1 MVRFFSRENEKV
13 VEKKG
18 FSQDCI
24 ILVVNPTRDE
34 TNMISSLLNF
44 TPDFINDVQDL
55 DERARIDYDEKVIQI
70 ILKVPYK
77 DESDEKLLYK
87 TIPLSILLGEN
98 YILLGSKYPVDF
110 IQTMIEE
117 SKVNPKIRSRMIFQ
131 MMYKNAILFL
141 NHLKEINKVTDS
153 IEEKLQ
159 ESMKNK
165 ELEQLMYLEKS
176 LVYFT
181 TSLRS
186 NEIVMERVLRGN
198 VFEIF
203 DEDRE
208 LLEDTIVENKQALE
222 MANIY
227 SSILSGMM
235 DAYASVISNN
245 VNSIMKVLTIVT
257 IVLQIPTILSS
268 FYGMN
273 IPLPFQHEGVVF
285 VFILA
290 WSVVVGMLIL
300 LWFKKKKW
308 I

>member
-1 MVRFFSRENEKV
+1 
-13 VEKKG
+13 
-18 FSQDCI
+18 
-24 ILVVNPTRDE
+24 
-34 TNMISSLLNF
+34 
-44 TPDFINDVQDL
+44 
-55 DERARIDYDEKVIQI
+55 
-70 ILKVPYK
+70 
-77 DESDEKLLYK
+77 
-87 TIPLSILLGEN
+87 
-98 YILLGSKYPVDF
+98 LGSKYPVEF
-110 IQTMIEE
+110 VQKMIDE
-117 SKVNPKIRSRMIFQ
+117 SKVNPKKRSRMIFQ
-131 MMYKNAILFL
+131 LMYKNAILFL
-141 NHLKEINKVTDS
+141 NHLKEINKITDS

-159 ESMKNK
+159 EAMKNK
-165 ELEQLMYLEKS
+165 ELQQLMYLEKS

-186 NEIVMERVLRGN
+186 NEIVMERILRGN

-257 IVLQIPTILSS
+257 IVLQIPAILSS

-273 IPLPFQHEGVVF
+273 IPLPFQQEGLVF
-285 VFILA
+285 IFILA
-290 WSVVVGMLIL
+290 WSVVIGMLIL

>member
-13 VEKKG
+13 VEKNG

-24 ILVVNPTRDE
+24 ILVVNPTRE
-34 TNMISSLLNF
+34 EAAMISSLLDF
-44 TPDFINDVQDL
+44 TPDFIHDVQDL
-55 DERARIDYDEKVIQI
+55 DERARIDYGEKVIQI

-77 DESDEKLLYK
+77 DASDEKLLYK
-87 TIPLSILLGEN
+87 TIPLNILLGEN
-98 YILLGSKYPVDF
+98 YILLGSKYPVEF
-110 IQTMIEE
+110 VQKMIDE
-117 SKVNPKIRSRMIFQ
+117 SKVNPKKRSRMIFQ
-131 MMYKNAILFL
+131 LMYKNAILFL
-141 NHLKEINKVTDS
+141 NHLKEINKITDS

-159 ESMKNK
+159 EAMKNK
-165 ELEQLMYLEKS
+165 ELQQLMYLEKS

-186 NEIVMERVLRGN
+186 NEIVMERILRGN

-257 IVLQIPTILSS
+257 IVLQIPAILSS

-273 IPLPFQHEGVVF
+273 IPLPFQQEGLVF
-285 VFILA
+285 IFILA
-290 WSVVVGMLIL
+290 WSVVIGMLIL

>member
-110 IQTMIEE
+110 IQSMIEE
-117 SKVNPKIRSRMIFQ
+117 SKVNPKKRSRMIFQ

>member
-13 VEKKG
+13 VEKNG

-24 ILVVNPTRDE
+24 ILVVNPTRE
-34 TNMISSLLNF
+34 EAAMISSLLDF
-44 TPDFINDVQDL
+44 TPDFIHDVQDL
-55 DERARIDYDEKVIQI
+55 DERARIDYGEKVIQI

-77 DESDEKLLYK
+77 DASDEKLLYK
-87 TIPLSILLGEN
+87 TIPLNILLGEN
-98 YILLGSKYPVDF
+98 YILLGSKYPVEF
-110 IQTMIEE
+110 VQKMIDE
-117 SKVNPKIRSRMIFQ
+117 SKVNPKKRSRMIFQ

-141 NHLKEINKVTDS
+141 NHLKEINKITDS

-159 ESMKNK
+159 EAMKNK
-165 ELEQLMYLEKS
+165 ELQQLMYLEKS

-186 NEIVMERVLRGN
+186 NEIVMERILRGN

-257 IVLQIPTILSS
+257 IVLQIPAILSS

-273 IPLPFQHEGVVF
+273 IPLPFQQEGLVF
-285 VFILA
+285 IFILA
-290 WSVVVGMLIL
+290 WSVVIGMLIL

>member
-117 SKVNPKIRSRMIFQ
+117 SKVNPKKRSRMIFQ

-245 VNSIMKVLTIVT
+245 VDSIMKVLTIVT

>member
-13 VEKKG
+13 VEKNG

-24 ILVVNPTRDE
+24 ILVVNPTRE
-34 TNMISSLLNF
+34 EAAMISSLLDF
-44 TPDFINDVQDL
+44 TPDFIHDVQDL
-55 DERARIDYDEKVIQI
+55 DERARIDYGEKMIQI

-77 DESDEKLLYK
+77 DTSDEKLLYK
-87 TIPLSILLGEN
+87 TIPLNILLGEN
-98 YILLGSKYPVDF
+98 YILLGSKYPVEF
-110 IQTMIEE
+110 VQKMIDE
-117 SKVNPKIRSRMIFQ
+117 SKVNPKKRSRMIFQ
-131 MMYKNAILFL
+131 LMYKNAILFL
-141 NHLKEINKVTDS
+141 NHLKEINKITDS

-159 ESMKNK
+159 EAMKNK
-165 ELEQLMYLEKS
+165 ELQQLMYLEKS

-186 NEIVMERVLRGN
+186 NEIVMERILRGN

-257 IVLQIPTILSS
+257 IVLQIPAILSS

-273 IPLPFQHEGVVF
+273 IPLPFQQEGLVF
-285 VFILA
+285 IFILA
-290 WSVVVGMLIL
+290 WSVVIGMLIL

>member
-117 SKVNPKIRSRMIFQ
+117 SKVNPKKRSRMIFQ

>member
-1 MVRFFSRENEKV
+1 MVRFFSRDNEKV

-110 IQTMIEE
+110 IQSMIEE
-117 SKVNPKIRSRMIFQ
+117 SKVNPKKRSRMIFQ

>member
-1 MVRFFSRENEKV
+1 MVRFFSRDNEKV

-117 SKVNPKIRSRMIFQ
+117 SKVNPKKRSRMIFQ

>member
-13 VEKKG
+13 VEKNG

-24 ILVVNPTRDE
+24 ILVVNPTRE
-34 TNMISSLLNF
+34 EASMISSLLDF
-44 TPDFINDVQDL
+44 TPDFIHDVQDL
-55 DERARIDYDEKVIQI
+55 DERARIDYGEKVIQI

-77 DESDEKLLYK
+77 DASDEKLLYK
-87 TIPLSILLGEN
+87 TIPLNILLGEN
-98 YILLGSKYPVDF
+98 YILLGSKYPVEF
-110 IQTMIEE
+110 VQKMIDE
-117 SKVNPKIRSRMIFQ
+117 SKVNPKKRSRMIFQ
-131 MMYKNAILFL
+131 LMYKNAILFL
-141 NHLKEINKVTDS
+141 NHLKEINKITDS

-159 ESMKNK
+159 EAMKNK
-165 ELEQLMYLEKS
+165 ELQQLMYLEKS

-186 NEIVMERVLRGN
+186 NEIVMERILRGN

-257 IVLQIPTILSS
+257 IVLQIPAILSS

-273 IPLPFQHEGVVF
+273 IPLPFQQEGLVF
-285 VFILA
+285 IFILA
-290 WSVVVGMLIL
+290 WSVVIGMLIL

>member
-13 VEKKG
+13 VEKNG

-24 ILVVNPTRDE
+24 ILVVNPTRE
-34 TNMISSLLNF
+34 EASMISSLLDF
-44 TPDFINDVQDL
+44 TPDFIHDVQDL
-55 DERARIDYDEKVIQI
+55 DERARIDYGEKMIQI

-77 DESDEKLLYK
+77 DTSDEKLLYK
-87 TIPLSILLGEN
+87 TIPLNILLGEN
-98 YILLGSKYPVDF
+98 YILLGSKYPVEF
-110 IQTMIEE
+110 VQKMIDE
-117 SKVNPKIRSRMIFQ
+117 SKVNPKKRSRMIFQ
-131 MMYKNAILFL
+131 LMYKNAILFL
-141 NHLKEINKVTDS
+141 NHLKEINKITDS

-159 ESMKNK
+159 EAMKNK
-165 ELEQLMYLEKS
+165 ELQQLMYLEKS

-186 NEIVMERVLRGN
+186 NEIVMERILRGN

-257 IVLQIPTILSS
+257 IVLQIPAILSS

-273 IPLPFQHEGVVF
+273 IPLPFQQEGLVF
-285 VFILA
+285 IFILA
-290 WSVVVGMLIL
+290 WSVVIGMLIL

>member
-1 MVRFFSRENEKV
+1 MVRFFARENEKV
-13 VEKKG
+13 VEKKD

-110 IQTMIEE
+110 IQSMIEE
-117 SKVNPKIRSRMIFQ
+117 SKVNPKKRSRMIFQ

-159 ESMKNK
+159 KAMKNK

-257 IVLQIPTILSS
+257 IVLQIPTILSG

-273 IPLPFQHEGVVF
+273 IPLPFQQEGVVF
-285 VFILA
+285 VFILV
-290 WSVVVGMLIL
+290 WSVVIGILIL

>member
-1 MVRFFSRENEKV
+1 
-13 VEKKG
+13 
-18 FSQDCI
+18 
-24 ILVVNPTRDE
+24 
-34 TNMISSLLNF
+34 
-44 TPDFINDVQDL
+44 
-55 DERARIDYDEKVIQI
+55 
-70 ILKVPYK
+70 
-77 DESDEKLLYK
+77 
-87 TIPLSILLGEN
+87 
-98 YILLGSKYPVDF
+98 
-110 IQTMIEE
+110 MIEE
-117 SKVNPKIRSRMIFQ
+117 SKVNPKKRSRMIFQ

>member
-1 MVRFFSRENEKV
+1 
-13 VEKKG
+13 
-18 FSQDCI
+18 
-24 ILVVNPTRDE
+24 
-34 TNMISSLLNF
+34 
-44 TPDFINDVQDL
+44 
-55 DERARIDYDEKVIQI
+55 
-70 ILKVPYK
+70 
-77 DESDEKLLYK
+77 
-87 TIPLSILLGEN
+87 
-98 YILLGSKYPVDF
+98 
-110 IQTMIEE
+110 
-117 SKVNPKIRSRMIFQ
+117 
-131 MMYKNAILFL
+131 
-141 NHLKEINKVTDS
+141 
-153 IEEKLQ
+153 
-159 ESMKNK
+159 MKNK
-165 ELEQLMYLEKS
+165 ELQQLMYLEKS

-186 NEIVMERVLRGN
+186 NEIVMERILRGN

-257 IVLQIPTILSS
+257 IVLQIPAILSS

-273 IPLPFQHEGVVF
+273 IPLPFQQEGLVF
-285 VFILA
+285 IFILA
-290 WSVVVGMLIL
+290 WSVVIGMLIL

>member
-1 MVRFFSRENEKV
+1 
-13 VEKKG
+13 
-18 FSQDCI
+18 
-24 ILVVNPTRDE
+24 
-34 TNMISSLLNF
+34 
-44 TPDFINDVQDL
+44 
-55 DERARIDYDEKVIQI
+55 
-70 ILKVPYK
+70 
-77 DESDEKLLYK
+77 
-87 TIPLSILLGEN
+87 
-98 YILLGSKYPVDF
+98 
-110 IQTMIEE
+110 
-117 SKVNPKIRSRMIFQ
+117 MIFQ

-153 IEEKLQ
+153 SEEKLQ

>member
-1 MVRFFSRENEKV
+1 
-13 VEKKG
+13 
-18 FSQDCI
+18 
-24 ILVVNPTRDE
+24 
-34 TNMISSLLNF
+34 MISSLLDF
-44 TPDFINDVQDL
+44 TPDFIHDVQDL
-55 DERARIDYDEKVIQI
+55 DERARIDYGEKVIQI

-77 DESDEKLLYK
+77 DASDEKLLYK
-87 TIPLSILLGEN
+87 TIPLNILLGEN
-98 YILLGSKYPVDF
+98 YILLGSKYPVEF
-110 IQTMIEE
+110 VQKMIDE
-117 SKVNPKIRSRMIFQ
+117 SKVNPKKRSRMIFQ
-131 MMYKNAILFL
+131 LMYKNAILFL
-141 NHLKEINKVTDS
+141 NHLKEINKITDS

-159 ESMKNK
+159 EAMKNK
-165 ELEQLMYLEKS
+165 ELQQLMYLEKS

-186 NEIVMERVLRGN
+186 NEIVMERILRGN

-257 IVLQIPTILSS
+257 IVLQIPAILSS

-273 IPLPFQHEGVVF
+273 IPLPFQQEGLVF
-285 VFILA
+285 IFILA
-290 WSVVVGMLIL
+290 WSVVIGMLIL

>member
-1 MVRFFSRENEKV
+1 
-13 VEKKG
+13 
-18 FSQDCI
+18 
-24 ILVVNPTRDE
+24 
-34 TNMISSLLNF
+34 
-44 TPDFINDVQDL
+44 
-55 DERARIDYDEKVIQI
+55 
-70 ILKVPYK
+70 
-77 DESDEKLLYK
+77 
-87 TIPLSILLGEN
+87 
-98 YILLGSKYPVDF
+98 
-110 IQTMIEE
+110 
-117 SKVNPKIRSRMIFQ
+117 MIFQ
-131 MMYKNAILFL
+131 LMYKNAILFL
-141 NHLKEINKVTDS
+141 NHLKEINKITDS

-159 ESMKNK
+159 EAMKNK
-165 ELEQLMYLEKS
+165 ELQQLMYLEKS

-186 NEIVMERVLRGN
+186 NEIVMERILRGN

-257 IVLQIPTILSS
+257 IVLQIPAILSS

-273 IPLPFQHEGVVF
+273 IPLPFQQEGLVF
-285 VFILA
+285 IFILA
-290 WSVVVGMLIL
+290 WSVVIGMLIL

>member
-1 MVRFFSRENEKV
+1 MVRFFARETEKV

-24 ILVVNPTRDE
+24 ILVVNPTKDE

-77 DESDEKLLYK
+77 DAPDEKLLYK
-87 TIPLSILLGEN
+87 TIPLCILLGEN

-110 IQTMIEE
+110 IQAMIEE
-117 SKVNPKIRSRMIFQ
+117 SKVNPKKRSRMIFQ

-141 NHLKEINKVTDS
+141 NHLKEINKVSDS

-159 ESMKNK
+159 EAMKNK

-257 IVLQIPTILSS
+257 IVLQIPAILSS

-273 IPLPFQHEGVVF
+273 IPLPFQQEGVVF

-290 WSVVVGMLIL
+290 WSVVIGMLIL

>member
-13 VEKKG
+13 VEKNG

-24 ILVVNPTRDE
+24 ILVVNPTRE
-34 TNMISSLLNF
+34 EAAMISSLLDF
-44 TPDFINDVQDL
+44 TPDFIHDVQDL
-55 DERARIDYDEKVIQI
+55 DERARIDYGEKVIQI

-77 DESDEKLLYK
+77 DASDEKLLYK
-87 TIPLSILLGEN
+87 TIPLNILLGEN
-98 YILLGSKYPVDF
+98 YILLGSKYPVEF
-110 IQTMIEE
+110 VQKMIDE
-117 SKVNPKIRSRMIFQ
+117 SKVNPKKRSRMIFQ
-131 MMYKNAILFL
+131 LMYKNAILFL
-141 NHLKEINKVTDS
+141 NHLKEINKITDS

-159 ESMKNK
+159 EAMKNK
-165 ELEQLMYLEKS
+165 ELQQLMYLEKS

-186 NEIVMERVLRGN
+186 NEIVMERMLRGN

-257 IVLQIPTILSS
+257 IVLQIPAILSS

-273 IPLPFQHEGVVF
+273 IPLPFQQEGLVF
-285 VFILA
+285 IFILA
-290 WSVVVGMLIL
+290 WSVVIGMLIL

>member
-13 VEKKG
+13 VDKNG

-24 ILVVNPTRDE
+24 ILVVNPTRE
-34 TNMISSLLNF
+34 EAAMISSLLDF
-44 TPDFINDVQDL
+44 TPDFIHDVQDL
-55 DERARIDYDEKVIQI
+55 DERARIDYGEKVIQI

-77 DESDEKLLYK
+77 DASDEKLLYK
-87 TIPLSILLGEN
+87 TIPLNILLGEN
-98 YILLGSKYPVDF
+98 YILLGSKYPVEF
-110 IQTMIEE
+110 VQKMIDE
-117 SKVNPKIRSRMIFQ
+117 SKVNPKKRSRMIFQ
-131 MMYKNAILFL
+131 LMYKNAILFL
-141 NHLKEINKVTDS
+141 NHLKEINKITDS

-159 ESMKNK
+159 EAMKNK
-165 ELEQLMYLEKS
+165 ELQQLMYLEKS

-186 NEIVMERVLRGN
+186 NEIVMERILRGN

-257 IVLQIPTILSS
+257 IVLQIPAILSS

-273 IPLPFQHEGVVF
+273 IPLPFQQEGLVF
-285 VFILA
+285 IFILA
-290 WSVVVGMLIL
+290 WSVVIGMLIL

>member
-13 VEKKG
+13 VEKNG

-24 ILVVNPTRDE
+24 ILVVNPTRE
-34 TNMISSLLNF
+34 EAAMISSLLDF
-44 TPDFINDVQDL
+44 TPDFIHDVQDL
-55 DERARIDYDEKVIQI
+55 DERARIDYGEKVIQI

-77 DESDEKLLYK
+77 DASDEKLLYK
-87 TIPLSILLGEN
+87 TIPLNILLGEN
-98 YILLGSKYPVDF
+98 YILLGSKYPVEF
-110 IQTMIEE
+110 VQKMIDE
-117 SKVNPKIRSRMIFQ
+117 SKVNPKKRSRMIFQ
-131 MMYKNAILFL
+131 LMYKNAILFL
-141 NHLKEINKVTDS
+141 NHLKEINKITDS

-159 ESMKNK
+159 EAMKNK
-165 ELEQLMYLEKS
+165 ELQQLMYLEKS

-186 NEIVMERVLRGN
+186 NEIVMERILRGN

-235 DAYASVISNN
+235 DAYASVISND

-257 IVLQIPTILSS
+257 IVLQIPAILSS

-273 IPLPFQHEGVVF
+273 IPLPFQQEGLVF
-285 VFILA
+285 IFILA
-290 WSVVVGMLIL
+290 WSVVIGMLIL

>member
-1 MVRFFSRENEKV
+1 MVRFYARDNEKV

-24 ILVVNPTRDE
+24 ILVVNPTKDE

-55 DERARIDYDEKVIQI
+55 EERARIDYDEKVIQVI
-70 ILKVPYK
+70 VKVPYK
-77 DESDEKLLYK
+77 DESDKKLLYK

-110 IQTMIEE
+110 IQAMIDE
-117 SKVNPKIRSRMIFQ
+117 SKINPRKRSRMVFQ
-131 MMYKNAILFL
+131 LLYKNATMFL
-141 NHLKEINKVTDS
+141 NHLKEINKISDS
-153 IEEKLQ
+153 TEERLQ
-159 ESMKNK
+159 ESMQNK
-165 ELEQLMYLEKS
+165 ELELLMYLEKS

-186 NEIVMERVLRGN
+186 NEIVMERILRGN

-203 DEDRE
+203 EEDKE

-245 VNSIMKVLTIVT
+245 VNVVMKVLTIVT
-257 IVLQIPTILSS
+257 IILQIPAIITG

-273 IPLPFQHEGVVF
+273 IPLPFQKDTLAF
-285 VFILA
+285 VYILS
-290 WSVVVGMLIL
+290 WSLVIGIIIL
-300 LWFKKKKW
+300 YWFKRKKW

>member
-1 MVRFFSRENEKV
+1 MVRFFARENEKV

-110 IQTMIEE
+110 IQSMIEE
-117 SKVNPKIRSRMIFQ
+117 SKVNPKKRSRMIFQ

-159 ESMKNK
+159 KAMKNK

-257 IVLQIPTILSS
+257 IVLQIPTILSG

-273 IPLPFQHEGVVF
+273 IPLPFQQEGVVF
-285 VFILA
+285 VFILV
-290 WSVVVGMLIL
+290 WSVVIGILIL